1 MSGHNQENCD
11 MICIYYI
18 ILCYIGHFT
27 ELKNVASVMSRTVLP
42 MRGSTVSLNIEQLS
56 EVITWGTW

>member
-42 MRGSTVSLNIEQLS
+42 MRGSTVSLNIETV
-56 EVITWGTW
+56 E